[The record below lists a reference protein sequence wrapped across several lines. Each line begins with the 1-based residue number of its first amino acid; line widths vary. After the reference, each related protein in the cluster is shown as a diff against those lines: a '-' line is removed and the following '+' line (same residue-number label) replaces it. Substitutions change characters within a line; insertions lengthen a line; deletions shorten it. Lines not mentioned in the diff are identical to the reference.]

1 MSFYNILKIILKS
14 DIEYDPSDNS
24 DIYISFPVG
33 ADILNLLFLYE
44 LFMFF
49 HVLVNTYI

>member
-1 MSFYNILKIILKS
+1 MYFYNILKIILKS

-24 DIYISFPVG
+24 DISCPAG

-49 HVLVNTYI
+49 HVLVNINI

>member
-14 DIEYDPSDNS
+14 DIEYDPSDNPG
-24 DIYISFPVG
+24 ISFPVG
-33 ADILNLLFLYE
+33 TYIVNLLFLYE

-49 HVLVNTYI
+49 HVLVNINI

>member
-24 DIYISFPVG
+24 DISCPAG

-49 HVLVNTYI
+49 HVLVNINI

>member
-24 DIYISFPVG
+24 DISFPAG

-49 HVLVNTYI
+49 HVLVNINI